1 MGGKYVKQIRVRFD
15 KDELESYKAKTI
27 KEIEKL
33 GWVQN
38 SKKVRLI
45 PAKEDPNPTER
56 EITFFFDWPHD
67 SDVVYPEDIEFAIL
81 P

>member
-1 MGGKYVKQIRVRFD
+1 MKQIRVRFD
-15 KDELESYKAKTI
+15 PDTPESYKVKTI
-27 KEIEKL
+27 KKIKKL

-45 PAKEDPNPTER
+45 PANDDPNQNER
-56 EITFFFDWPHD
+56 DITFFFDWPHD
-67 SDVVYPEDIEFAIL
+67 SVVVYPENVNFAIL

>member
-1 MGGKYVKQIRVRFD
+1 MKQIRVRFD
-15 KDELESYKAKTI
+15 SDTPESYKEKTI
-27 KEIEKL
+27 EKVVKL

-45 PAKEDPNPTER
+45 PANDDPNQNAR
-56 EITFFFDWPHD
+56 NITVFFDWPHD
-67 SDVVYPEDIEFAIL
+67 RDVVYPKEAKFEIL